1 MVDSCFKL
9 FKAKCFRKS
18 SLKTLRDSRES
29 IFEDDKIAINENNSH
44 DKKYNFA
51 ISTTSFDID
60 IKVKPDNII
69 NEMEHQ
75 QGLEVEPDVIL
86 RRHNRRYLRS
96 VSTTTSNDAM
106 SSDEDDENLDVLY
119 PLPRVNTHERSL
131 TEETT
136 RQNVDNGMK
145 RDFIINIRSDDD
157 DDTRY
162 KNAFAAIKTFC
173 DLLKII
179 FFSVLG

>member
-29 IFEDDKIAINENNSH
+29 VFEDDKNERINENILH
-44 DKKYNFA
+44 DKKYNFDVT
-51 ISTTSFDID
+51 TTSFDTK

-69 NEMEHQ
+69 NESEYHQ
-75 QGLEVEPDVIL
+75 GIEMEPDVIL

-96 VSTTTSNDAM
+96 VSTTNSNDAM
-106 SSDEDDENLDVLY
+106 SSDEDEDENLDILY

-131 TEETT
+131 TEEAN
-136 RQNVDNGMK
+136 RQTVDNGTK
-145 RDFIINIRSDDD
+145 
-157 DDTRY
+157 
-162 KNAFAAIKTFC
+162 KE
-173 DLLKII
+173 
-179 FFSVLG
+179 